1 MLFTNTIFFGIDPT
15 AGKLPFVFAAIDQ
28 DLNVMVIDKG
38 PIDDVLAFAAAQR
51 QAIVGVCAPRRPNQ
65 GLMADEAVRQGLRP
79 IPNPG
84 RWMDFRLVEYLLW
97 QRNIR
102 IPRTPGSEEVC
113 PRWMQNGF
121 HIYGRLEELGYRTY
135 PDEQTERQYVEVYPH
150 ACYSALLG
158 VLPFA
163 KRTLEGR
170 LQRQLVLYE
179 CRLRITDPMRIF
191 EEITRYRLLHGIL
204 SAESIFSQGELDA
217 LIAAYTVW
225 QLTRGQEHSLLFGD
239 PAEGQIALPVSDL
252 NERYS

>member
-1 MLFTNTIFFGIDPT
+1 MLFTNTMFFGIDPT
-15 AGKLPFVFAAIDQ
+15 AGKLPFIFGAIDQ

-38 PIDDVLAFAAAQR
+38 PLDDVLAFAAAQR

-65 GLMADEAVRQGLRP
+65 GLMADEALRQSLTP

-84 RWMDFRLVEYLLW
+84 RWVDFRLVEYLLW

-102 IPRTPGSEEVC
+102 IPRTPASEEDC

-121 HIYGRLEELGYRTY
+121 QLYQRLEALGYRAY
-135 PDEQTERQYVEVYPH
+135 PDEEAERQYIEVYPH
-150 ACYSALLG
+150 ASYCALLG

-179 CRLRITDPMRIF
+179 GRLRITDPMRIF
-191 EEITRYRLLHGIL
+191 EEITRYRLLNGIL
-204 SAESIFSQGELDA
+204 STEGIFDQGELDA
-217 LIAAYTVW
+217 LIAAYTAW
-225 QLTRGQEHSLLFGD
+225 QLMRTPENSLLLGD
-239 PAEGQIALPVSDL
+239 PAEGQVALPVSSL